1 MISSMTGYG
10 KGVAE
15 NSNFTVDLEVKS
27 VNNRF
32 LDIYLKL
39 PNSLMNREYEI
50 REIIKGKISRGKL
63 SVILTLKNIASANGF
78 PAIDKD
84 KLKAYL
90 AVLKEVKKVSKITEK
105 LKLEHLLY
113 NRELFLQNDKEYDE
127 EVFKLIKK
135 ALEAALDQLKKMRRN
150 EGKELAKD
158 LKRRIET
165 IEKKVTEIQN
175 ESGHSVNEYFDKLKE
190 RMKTL
195 VEDITSYSDRLELEL
210 ALIAD
215 KSEITEECV
224 RLRSHLKFFLESM
237 EKDEEPGR
245 KLNFLCQEMNREAN
259 TISAKTISTSI
270 THNSVLVKEE
280 IEKIRE
286 QIQNIE

>member
-15 NSNFTVDLEVKS
+15 DENFSIELEVKS
-27 VNNRF
+27 VNSRF

-50 REIIKGKISRGKL
+50 REIIKNKISRGKL
-63 SVILTLKNIASANGF
+63 SVILNLKNTGIANSV
-78 PAIDKD
+78 PSIDKD

-105 LKLEHLLY
+105 LKLEHLLF
-113 NRELFLQNDKEYDE
+113 NRDLFFQNDKDYGD
-127 EVFKLIKK
+127 EVFNLIKR
-135 ALEAALDQLKKMRRN
+135 ALESALNNLKKMKQN

-158 LKRRIET
+158 LKRRIKV
-165 IEKKVTEIQN
+165 IDEKVNEIQN
-175 ESGHSVNEYFDKLKE
+175 ESGSSVKVYFDKLKE
-190 RMKTL
+190 RMKSL
-195 VEDITSYSDRLELEL
+195 VEDVTAYSDRLELEL

-237 EKDEEPGR
+237 EKDAEPGR

-259 TISAKTISTSI
+259 TISSKTISTQI
-270 THNSVLVKEE
+270 THNSVLIKEE

>member
-10 KGVAE
+10 KGIAGNDKFSVE
-15 NSNFTVDLEVKS
+15 VEVKS
-27 VNNRF
+27 VNSRF
-32 LDIYLKL
+32 LDIYLRL

-50 REIIKGKISRGKL
+50 RELVKSKVSRGKL
-63 SVILTLKNIASANGF
+63 SVSLQLKNNALVEGA
-78 PAIDKD
+78 PVIDKD

-90 AVLKEVKKVSKITEK
+90 STLKEIKKISKITEK
-105 LKLEHLLY
+105 VKLEHLLY
-113 NRELFLQNDKEYDE
+113 NRELFIQNEKEYGE
-127 EVFKLIKK
+127 EVFTLIKK
-135 ALEAALDQLKKMRRN
+135 GLESALDQLKKMRRN
-150 EGKELAKD
+150 EGKELGKD
-158 LKRRIET
+158 LKRRIT
-165 IEKKVTEIQN
+165 IIDEKITEIQN
-175 ESGHSVNEYFDKLKE
+175 ESGKSVNEYFGKLKE
-190 RMKTL
+190 RMKAL
-195 VEDITSYSDRLELEL
+195 VEDVTVYSERLELEL

-237 EKDEEPGR
+237 DKDEEPGR

>member
-15 NSNFTVDLEVKS
+15 NINFLVELEVKS
-27 VNNRF
+27 VNSRF

-50 REIIKGKISRGKL
+50 REIIKNRVSRGKL
-63 SVILTLKNIASANGF
+63 SVILNLKNTGASNGIAS
-78 PAIDKD
+78 IDKD
-84 KLKAYL
+84 KLKTYL

-105 LKLEHLLY
+105 LKLEHLLF
-113 NRELFLQNDKEYDE
+113 NRELFMSSDKEYGE

-135 ALEAALDQLKKMRRN
+135 ALESALDDLTKMRRN

-158 LKRRIET
+158 LRNRISM
-165 IEKKVTEIQN
+165 IDEKVAEIQN
-175 ESGHSVNEYFDKLKE
+175 ESGKSANSYFEKLKE
-190 RMKTL
+190 RMKVM
-195 VEDITSYSDRLELEL
+195 VEDITAYTDRLELEL

-259 TISAKTISTSI
+259 TISAKTISTEI
-270 THNSVLVKEE
+270 THNSVLIKEE

>member
-10 KGVAE
+10 KGTAE
-15 NSNFTVDLEVKS
+15 NSNFTVELEVKS
-27 VNNRF
+27 VNSRF

-39 PNSLMNREYEI
+39 PNALMNREYEI
-50 REIIKGKISRGKL
+50 REIIKSKVSRGKL
-63 SVILTLKNIASANGF
+63 SVILTLKSTGTANGV
-78 PAIDKD
+78 PSIDKE

-127 EVFKLIKK
+127 EFFKLIKK
-135 ALEAALDQLKKMRRN
+135 ALEQALTQLQKMRRN

-158 LKRRIET
+158 LKSRIEN
-165 IEKKVTEIQN
+165 IEEKVAHIQS
-175 ESGHSVNEYFDKLKE
+175 ESGQSVNEYFEKLKE

-195 VEDITSYSDRLELEL
+195 IDGVTSYSDRLELEL

-237 EKDEEPGR
+237 EKDDEPGR

-259 TISAKTISTSI
+259 TISAKTISTAI

>member
-1 MISSMTGYG
+1 MTGYG
-10 KGVAE
+10 KGTAE
-15 NSNFTVDLEVKS
+15 NNNISIEVEVKS
-27 VNNRF
+27 VNSRF

-50 REIIKGKISRGKL
+50 RETIKSKVSRGKL
-63 SVILTLKNIASANGF
+63 SVILQLKNAGTENGVPQIDKEKLKVYLSTLKEI
-78 PAIDKD
+78 
-84 KLKAYL
+84 
-90 AVLKEVKKVSKITEK
+90 KKISKITEK
-105 LKLEHLLY
+105 LRLEHVLF
-113 NRELFLQNDKEYDE
+113 NRDLFIQNDKEYGEDI
-127 EVFKLIKK
+127 FKLLKK
-135 ALEAALDQLKKMRRN
+135 ALESALDQLKKMRRN

-158 LKRRIET
+158 LKRRINIIDEKIT
-165 IEKKVTEIQN
+165 IIQN
-175 ESGHSVNEYFDKLKE
+175 ESGKSVNEYYEKLKE
-190 RMKTL
+190 RMKSMI
-195 VEDITSYSDRLELEL
+195 EDIASYSDRLELEL

-224 RLRSHLKFFLESM
+224 RLKSHLKFFLESM
-237 EKDEEPGR
+237 EQDEEPGR

-270 THNSVLVKEE
+270 THNSVLIKEE

>member
-15 NSNFTVDLEVKS
+15 NSNFSVEVEVKS
-27 VNNRF
+27 VNSRF

-50 REIIKGKISRGKL
+50 REIIKSKISRGKL
-63 SVILTLKNIASANGF
+63 SVILQLKNTGVENGVPVIDKEKLRGFLSTLKEI
-78 PAIDKD
+78 
-84 KLKAYL
+84 
-90 AVLKEVKKVSKITEK
+90 KKISKIPDK
-105 LKLEHLLY
+105 IKLEHLLF
-113 NRELFLQNDKEYDE
+113 NRDLFIQNDKEYGED
-127 EVFKLIKK
+127 VFKIIKK
-135 ALEAALDQLKKMRRN
+135 ALETALTQLKKMRRN

-158 LKRRIET
+158 LKRRIE
-165 IEKKVTEIQN
+165 IIDEKITVIQK
-175 ESGHSVNEYFDKLKE
+175 ESGKSVNEYFQKLKE
-190 RMKTL
+190 RMKSL
-195 VEDITSYSDRLELEL
+195 IEDITSYSDRLELEL

-224 RLRSHLKFFLESM
+224 RLKSHLKFFLESM
-237 EKDEEPGR
+237 EQDEEPGR

-259 TISAKTISTSI
+259 TVSAKTISTSI
-270 THNSVLVKEE
+270 THNSVLIKEE

>member
-15 NSNFTVDLEVKS
+15 NENFSIELEVKS
-27 VNNRF
+27 VNSRF

-50 REIIKGKISRGKL
+50 REIIKNRISRGKL
-63 SVILTLKNIASANGF
+63 SVILNLKNTGAANSV
-78 PAIDKD
+78 PEIDKE

-90 AVLKEVKKVSKITEK
+90 AVLREVKKVSKITEK
-105 LKLEHLLY
+105 LKLDHLLY
-113 NRELFLQNDKEYDE
+113 NRDLFFQNDKDYGD
-127 EVFKLIKK
+127 EVFKLIKS
-135 ALEAALDQLKKMRRN
+135 ALESALDNLKKMRQN

-158 LKRRIET
+158 LKRRIK
-165 IEKKVTEIQN
+165 IIDKKVTEIQD
-175 ESGHSVNEYFDKLKE
+175 ESGNSAKSYFDRLKE
-190 RMKTL
+190 RMQSL
-195 VEDITSYSDRLELEL
+195 IEDITAYSDRLELEL

-237 EKDEEPGR
+237 EKDKEPGR

-259 TISAKTISTSI
+259 TISSKTISTEI
-270 THNSVLVKEE
+270 THNSVLIKEE

>member
-10 KGVAE
+10 KGTAE
-15 NSNFTVDLEVKS
+15 NNNISIEVEVKS
-27 VNNRF
+27 VNSRF

-50 REIIKGKISRGKL
+50 RETIKSKVSRGKL
-63 SVILTLKNIASANGF
+63 SVILQLKNAGTENGVPQIDKEKLKVYLSTLKEI
-78 PAIDKD
+78 
-84 KLKAYL
+84 
-90 AVLKEVKKVSKITEK
+90 KKISKITEK
-105 LKLEHLLY
+105 LRLEHVLF
-113 NRELFLQNDKEYDE
+113 NRDLFIQNDKEYGEDI
-127 EVFKLIKK
+127 FKLLKK
-135 ALEAALDQLKKMRRN
+135 ALESALDQLKKMRRN

-158 LKRRIET
+158 LKRRINIIDEKIT
-165 IEKKVTEIQN
+165 IIQN
-175 ESGHSVNEYFDKLKE
+175 ESGKSVNEYYEKLKE
-190 RMKTL
+190 RMKSMI
-195 VEDITSYSDRLELEL
+195 EDIASYSDRLELEL

-224 RLRSHLKFFLESM
+224 RLKSHLKFFLESM
-237 EKDEEPGR
+237 EQDEEPGR

-270 THNSVLVKEE
+270 THNSVLIKEE